1 LLLTLGSIA
10 GIVKVMNRTTEGALW
25 TCPECG
31 RAFANRNQSHSCANL
46 TDLDHHLVGK
56 PPLIREIFEAF
67 RARVEAIGPCIV
79 MPQKTRIAFQ
89 VRMSFA
95 QLTPRQGWIDGHLVL
110 AARHADWTR
119 GKITTYS
126 PGNHTHEFRLVSPAD
141 LDETFQRYLEMA
153 YAVGRQEHL
162 KGRGRHGSA
171 VEG

>member
-1 LLLTLGSIA
+1 MSGA
-10 GIVKVMNRTTEGALW
+10 MNQTAENQLW
-25 TCPECG
+25 TCPACG
-31 RAFANRNQSHSCANL
+31 RAFANRNQTHSCNNL
-46 TDLDHHLVGK
+46 TDLDRHLAGK
-56 PPLIREIFEAF
+56 APVIRETFEAF
-67 RARVEAIGPCIV
+67 RRRVEAIGPCIV

-110 AARHADWTR
+110 AERHEAWSR

-126 PGNHTHEFRLVSPAD
+126 PGNHTHEFRLASPAD

-162 KGRGRHGSA
+162 KGRRGHGPA
-171 VEG
+171 AEG